1 MAYAEGHRPR
11 SALGVRIRK
20 AIMEEEEDGQSLPVE
35 ENDVQYLSPS
45 KLKAITGVDDLEKV
59 TSLEMKVNTSHNS
72 LGDFAIPN

>member
-45 KLKAITGVDDLEKV
+45 KLVG
-59 TSLEMKVNTSHNS
+59 
-72 LGDFAIPN
+72 